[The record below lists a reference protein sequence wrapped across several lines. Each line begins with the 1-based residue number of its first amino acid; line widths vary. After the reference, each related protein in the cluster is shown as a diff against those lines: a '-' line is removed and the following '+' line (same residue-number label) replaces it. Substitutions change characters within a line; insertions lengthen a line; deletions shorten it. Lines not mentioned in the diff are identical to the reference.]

1 MKRLVLRA
9 WRIPHLP
16 IPQHTGVIRQ
26 NRKAQ
31 PLVFHELLCFC
42 SDALCVECCFVGRL
56 VRAEM
61 KICHQ
66 LPRRIIGRKLKQLVH
81 KVDHIPMCAA
91 GEAMIMVVSHIQA
104 GVPVIVKGAEGFAI
118 SIHIDPIQF
127 CRLPQIDIFFYDFK
141 NTHDT
146 SISAQKRR
154 PARSVASRR
163 LRLFLC
169 CFRFFLVLSFSQ
181 GFLSCALPLDLC
193 CIPTIVTAIF
203 HI

>member
-1 MKRLVLRA
+1 MNRRVRRLR
-9 WRIPHLP
+9 RIPHLP
-16 IPQHTGVIRQ
+16 VPQHTGVIGQ

-42 SDALCVECCFVGRL
+42 LDMLCVECCCAGRL

-66 LPRRIIGRKLKQLVH
+66 LPRRIIGRKLKQPAY
-81 KVDHIPMCAA
+81 KVDHISVFPA
-91 GEAMIMVVSHIQA
+91 GEAIIVIVRHIQA
-104 GVPVIVKGAEGFAI
+104 GVPVVVKGAEGFAV
-118 SIHIDPIQF
+118 SVHIDPVQL

-154 PARSVASRR
+154 PARSGASRR